1 MFMKKIRLE
10 KLENLIDALGM
21 LPTVGRK
28 SAKRYAFYMLLNDS
42 YCAMK
47 IAHAIEDAV
56 IHIKKCKKCGNLSE
70 NEICDVCYDESRDI
84 EKLCIVD
91 NVKDIFVLED
101 NTEYEGRYF
110 VFEDLEE
117 ETMQRLS
124 DMIEEGVSEII
135 FALTPSLSND
145 ALILFIEDKLKD
157 KNLTFTKIAQG
168 VPTGV
173 NLENVDMLS
182 LSKAINGRVKI

>member
-1 MFMKKIRLE
+1 MKKMKLE
-10 KLENLIDALGM
+10 KLENLIDALST
-21 LPTVGRK
+21 LPTVGIK
-28 SAKRYAFYMLLNDS
+28 SAKRYAFHMLLNDS

-56 IHIKKCKKCGNLSE
+56 IHIKKCTKCGNLSE
-70 NEICDVCYDESRDI
+70 NEICDICYDESRDI

-110 VFEDLEE
+110 VFENLEE

-124 DMIEEGVSEII
+124 KMIEEGVCEII

-145 ALILFIEDKLKD
+145 ALILFIEDRLKD
-157 KNLTFTKIAQG
+157 KKLTFTKIAQG

-182 LSKAINGRVKI
+182 LSKAINGRVKV